1 MECGARE
8 RGVGNKVISDLDI
21 YRAANILMDR
31 YGHDAPLFAIKRATK
46 MLDAG
51 DLNGYAV
58 WKRIL
63 RAVEEMQR
71 TGQCQINWA

>member
-1 MECGARE
+1 M
-8 RGVGNKVISDLDI
+8 IFDLDI
-21 YRAANILMDR
+21 YRAANVLMDR
-31 YGHDAPLFAIKRATK
+31 YGHDAPLLATKRAIK

-71 TGQCQINWA
+71 TEPKPGAAVQ